1 MLKKIVQKYKLFQ
14 YLFQFHR
21 KNVGTW
27 RAASLHAQMCSY
39 FFPHGRRFLLVRYSR
54 IFHHIR
60 GGAFSSHS
68 TTFAT
73 VTEAWRDI
81 SDRPE
86 NIGIITNEFL
96 TAMGALLKYRF
107 VFLLL

>member
-1 MLKKIVQKYKLFQ
+1 MPRPYM
-14 YLFQFHR
+14 R
-21 KNVGTW
+21 KCVLT
-27 RAASLHAQMCSY
+27 

-54 IFHHIR
+54 IFHHFR

-73 VTEAWRDI
+73 VTVAWRDI

-107 VFLLL
+107 VFLLLAAFGLAGADVSAQT